1 MATPAEVGRAPI
13 GHIATLDGLRGL
25 AILLVLMF
33 HLLVMDAVTPVDRLF
48 TRVAEFGWCGVD
60 LFFVLS
66 GFLITGILLDTKSQP
81 HYFRNFYVR
90 RALRILPLYYAVVV
104 LALVVLPLLPHPKV
118 ANFGRIAGD
127 EIWYWLHLCNF
138 SIAKAGAFRHGI
150 LDVCWSL
157 AIEEQF
163 YLLWPVVVLVC
174 SRRFL
179 VGVCVALALSALAFR
194 LWLRL
199 EGYSPI
205 AVYVLPFCRMDGLAI
220 GGLVAT
226 LARGLPQ
233 GVAGLVSTARPV
245 AAMMGVMVLAMVA
258 TGDNYDWKAFATQT
272 VGYSVLAIFFAA
284 ILVEAATASPHTS
297 LGRWL
302 GSSWMRAFGKYSYGI
317 YLFHL
322 PIRAF
327 VRDVMYTP
335 TQFATLFG
343 SPLPGQVLFYGIAG
357 GLAFVAAWLSWHLYE
372 SHWLALKKYVAYAV
386 PRSRITSPTPVQ

>member
-1 MATPAEVGRAPI
+1 MSPA
-13 GHIATLDGLRGL
+13 
-25 AILLVLMF
+25 AI
-33 HLLVMDAVTPVDRLF
+33 P
-48 TRVAEFGWCGVD
+48 
-60 LFFVLS
+60 
-66 GFLITGILLDTKSQP
+66 
-81 HYFRNFYVR
+81 
-90 RALRILPLYYAVVV
+90 YY
-104 LALVVLPLLPHPKV
+104 LQSHPLL
-118 ANFGRIAGD
+118 RL
-127 EIWYWLHLCNF
+127 ERC
-138 SIAKAGAFRHGI
+138 
-150 LDVCWSL
+150 
-157 AIEEQF
+157 
-163 YLLWPVVVLVC
+163 
-174 SRRFL
+174 
-179 VGVCVALALSALAFR
+179 SALAFR

-220 GGLVAT
+220 GGLVAA

-245 AAMMGVMVLAMVA
+245 AAMMGVIVLAMVA

-272 VGYSVLAIFFAA
+272 VGYSALAIFFAA
-284 ILVEAATASPHTS
+284 ILVEAAAATPQTS

-302 GSSWMRAFGKYSYGI
+302 SSSWMRAFGKYSYGI